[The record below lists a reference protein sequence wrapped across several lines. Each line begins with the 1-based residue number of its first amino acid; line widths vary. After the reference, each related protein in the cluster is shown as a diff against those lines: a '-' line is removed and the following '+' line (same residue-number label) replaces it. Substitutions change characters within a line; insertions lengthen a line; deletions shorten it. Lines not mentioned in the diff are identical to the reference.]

1 MSRNIHKCP
10 ILYEIY
16 KEGIDCSFP
25 SQPSCGRIKGS
36 LLCQH
41 RIKELGMKNCLE
53 EVRELE
59 AISHLKK

>member
-1 MSRNIHKCP
+1 MRNLHKCP

-25 SQPSCGRIKGS
+25 NEPFCQRIKGS

-41 RIKELGMKNCLE
+41 RVKEIGMKNCLI
-53 EVRELE
+53 EVREWENLK
-59 AISHLKK
+59 HLKK